1 MTLVNRWLAAAL
13 SALFLLASAGC
24 ATQGTSV
31 GQKIDDTAITTKV
44 KTALLAD
51 PDTKGT
57 AISVE
62 TVNGTVQLSGFVTS
76 QAEAARAKDIAGRV
90 DGVTRVIDKTSVKPK

>member
-13 SALFLLASAGC
+13 SALFLLASVGC
-24 ATQGTSV
+24 ATHNTTV

-62 TVNGTVQLSGFVTS
+62 TVNGEVQLSGFVGS
-76 QAEAARAKDIAGRV
+76 PAEAARAKDIASRV
-90 DGVTRVIDKTSVKPK
+90 DGVSRVIDKTSVKAK